1 MPIDLDALV
10 RGDKAGWD
18 AFVDRYMPVV
28 LSAVSRAFS
37 ARGLHDED
45 EIRDTVQ
52 DVFVRL
58 VKNDYRLL
66 RSFDPERASLP
77 TWLTIVARSKAIDVV
92 RGRRRTPRS
101 VEEEVDQLAAPEARE
116 PAEAPEI
123 PPGLLTDRQRLILKL
138 LFEENKDVPEVAALL
153 HVTHQTVRSLKHKA
167 VSRLRE
173 FFGVAP

>member
-28 LSAVSRAFS
+28 LSAISRAFS
-37 ARGLHDED
+37 ARGLNDED

-58 VKNDYRLL
+58 VKDDYQLL
-66 RSFDPERASLP
+66 RSYDPDRASLP

-92 RGRRRTPRS
+92 RSRQRGPRP
-101 VEEEVDQLAAPEARE
+101 VEEDVDRLAAPEAAE
-116 PAEAPEI
+116 PTEIPEI
-123 PPGLLTDRQRLILKL
+123 PPGLLTARQRLILRL
-138 LFEENKDVPEVAALL
+138 LFDENKDVPEIAALL
-153 HVTHQTVRSLKHKA
+153 QVTHQTVRSSKHKA

-173 FFGVAP
+173 HFGVKP